1 MYIQLRNLIGF
12 PCFVETIYRSK
23 RVFFFFFDLFL
34 FLFFFLHLDDNFS
47 LKIEEINTAHQSLN
61 DTFIS
66 LCIMEDNLRYCLH
79 LGRDFLLII
88 PL

>member
-1 MYIQLRNLIGF
+1 MYIQLRNLIVF
-12 PCFVETIYRSK
+12 TCFIETIYRSK
-23 RVFFFFFDLFL
+23 GIFFFFW
-34 FLFFFLHLDDNFS
+34 HLDDDFS

-66 LCIMEDNLRYCLH
+66 LCIMEDNLRHCLH

>member
-1 MYIQLRNLIGF
+1 MYIQLRNLIEF

-23 RVFFFFFDLFL
+23 RVFFCFVFVFV
-34 FLFFFLHLDDNFS
+34 FFLHLDDDFS

-66 LCIMEDNLRYCLH
+66 LCIMEDNLRHCLH
-79 LGRDFLLII
+79 LGCDFLLII
-88 PL
+88 LL